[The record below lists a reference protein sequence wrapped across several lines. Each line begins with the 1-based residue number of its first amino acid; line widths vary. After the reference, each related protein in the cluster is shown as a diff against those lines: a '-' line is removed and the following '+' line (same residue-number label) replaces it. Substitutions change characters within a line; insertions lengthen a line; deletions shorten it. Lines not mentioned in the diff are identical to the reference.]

1 MGSTGK
7 LSFSIES
14 LLNALIT
21 SCLHINLPN
30 VEQSYSSEGMG
41 LGLSVSIGVH
51 VGICLPLLRE
61 ISQKR
66 LKFVLFT
73 HFAFRSSTLCRD
85 RRKEWRAVRRM
96 ICTSCT
102 MLRPLGQPSRPSRM
116 TRDPALPL
124 RARLSRAPS
133 EAV

>member
-1 MGSTGK
+1 MRSTGK

-14 LLNALIT
+14 LLNALIP

-51 VGICLPLLRE
+51 VGIYLPLLRE

-66 LKFVLFT
+66 LKFVFSHTSLS
-73 HFAFRSSTLCRD
+73 AALRSAAID
-85 RRKEWRAVRRM
+85 
-96 ICTSCT
+96 
-102 MLRPLGQPSRPSRM
+102 
-116 TRDPALPL
+116 
-124 RARLSRAPS
+124 ARNGER
-133 EAV
+133 